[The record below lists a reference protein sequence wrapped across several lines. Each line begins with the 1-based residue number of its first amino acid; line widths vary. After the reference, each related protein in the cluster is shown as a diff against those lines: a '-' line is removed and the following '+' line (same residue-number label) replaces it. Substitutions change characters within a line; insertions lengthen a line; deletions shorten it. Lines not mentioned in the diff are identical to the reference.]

1 MDSTFV
7 ALTVCVG
14 IFTLVAMIWDIRSRR
29 IPNWLNV
36 TGLVVAFGFHAIFN
50 GIEGLLP
57 ALGGFAVGFGILFV
71 LWLIGG
77 GGAGDVK
84 LAAALGAWLGAP
96 LMFITF
102 VLSAVLALVVSLAAI
117 LYRAAT
123 RSPAEA
129 SAGGSSAT
137 TIVASGR
144 PSRTKVT
151 GSVALPAWVGIA
163 PRHSRYNTVLKTERP
178 A

>member
-50 GIEGLLP
+50 GFEGLLP

-117 LYRAAT
+117 IYRAAT
-123 RSPAEA
+123 RTPAEA
-129 SAGGSSAT
+129 STGGTSGSTNVKGALQAGRQIPYAVPLTLAT
-137 TIVASGR
+137 WIVLLVKSYASWL
-144 PSRTKVT
+144 S
-151 GSVALPAWVGIA
+151 
-163 PRHSRYNTVLKTERP
+163 
-178 A
+178 

>member
-1 MDSTFV
+1 MDRSFL
-7 ALTVCVG
+7 ALTICVG

-50 GIEGLLP
+50 GFEGLLP
-57 ALGGFAVGFGILFV
+57 ALAGFAVGFGILFV

-102 VLSAVLALVVSLAAI
+102 VLSAILALVVSLAAI
-117 LYRAAT
+117 LYRAVMQT
-123 RSPAEA
+123 PANA
-129 SAGGSSAT
+129 SAGGASKGSNVKGALQAGRQIPYAVPLTLAT
-137 TIVASGR
+137 WIVLIVKSLTSWS
-144 PSRTKVT
+144 P
-151 GSVALPAWVGIA
+151 
-163 PRHSRYNTVLKTERP
+163 
-178 A
+178 

>member
-7 ALTVCVG
+7 ALTICVG

-117 LYRAAT
+117 VYSAAT
-123 RSPAEA
+123 RTPAEA
-129 SAGGSSAT
+129 SAGGVSGAANVKGALQAGRKIPYAVPLTLAT
-137 TIVASGR
+137 WIVLIVKSFASWS
-144 PSRTKVT
+144 P
-151 GSVALPAWVGIA
+151 
-163 PRHSRYNTVLKTERP
+163 
-178 A
+178 